1 MTKYRKKPVVIEAWK
16 WPENEVP
23 EAKISMIDSDFDW
36 ICKEC
41 GHLAH
46 EHGNCPTLE
55 GYHIVCPGDMIIKG
69 IKGEFYPCKPDI
81 FEKTYEKVEESEG
94 EKMKPDGVSDN
105 VYNDLINA
113 LDKAITLIYTI
124 LNMSTTSTRNAVVPW
139 DTIHR
144 WENLVRYAREKEA
157 KLTNGKSIKC
167 NYFNV

>member
-1 MTKYRKKPVVIEAWK
+1 MAKYKKKPVVIEAWK

-81 FEKTYEKVEESEG
+81 FEKTYEKVEESEV
-94 EKMKPDGVSDN
+94 EHDAM
-105 VYNDLINA
+105 L
-113 LDKAITLIYTI
+113 
-124 LNMSTTSTRNAVVPW
+124 
-139 DTIHR
+139 
-144 WENLVRYAREKEA
+144 
-157 KLTNGKSIKC
+157 
-167 NYFNV
+167 